1 MGEKQYQRLIIVI
14 MKYYLLL
21 GMKVMHTLFN
31 SISGLMSFKRLLSS
45 TLMVLF
51 CLSSYAK
58 PGVASD
64 REHINIDFDW
74 LFYLGDDAKAKHSNF
89 DDKSWRKLD
98 LPHDWSIEG
107 EYKEDNPAGLRGG
120 YLPTGIAWY
129 RKHLQWQDSWQDKQ
143 LAIQFD
149 GVYMNSQVWINGHL
163 LGKRPYGYIG
173 FTYDLSKYLKKGDN
187 VISVR
192 VDHSKAPSGR
202 WYTGSGI
209 YRHVWLTTKAKV
221 HIPYSGTWVRSEN
234 VSDSSADLK
243 VSTEISNTL
252 TNEQVVILST
262 DVIDNQNKL
271 VATTSTRVTISAE
284 KKQSSEQKLT
294 IKNPKLWSTDDTNL
308 YTVRTKIVKGNKVLD
323 SVDTTTGIRSIE
335 ISAKRGFV
343 LNGKPIILQ
352 GAGMH
357 HDAGPVGSA
366 VPDDVL
372 RKRLTTLKTMGVN
385 ALRTTHNPF
394 APEFYQM
401 ADEMGFMV
409 MNEAFDGWWR
419 PKAKFD
425 YGLYF
430 DKWWQRDLEDFI
442 KRDRNHPSVVMWS
455 IGNEVPKYT
464 PEQQLT
470 IKTFVEQLDSTRAI
484 TQGRGYAGG
493 HLDIAGFN
501 AHGEYLDAMPEFKKE
516 HPNLPAIGT
525 EMTHTMHTRGV
536 YRSKTRYRTRD
547 NPAHWEVRNNQKIWE
562 KLKHK
567 VYPVVDFTEQEVFP
581 EVHVKYGSSFDNSM
595 VRMPIR
601 EEIRLARDLPYLL
614 GTFRWTA
621 FDYIGE
627 SFGWPARTA
636 NFGIL
641 DLAGFP
647 KGVYYLYQSQ
657 WAKKPMVH
665 LDPHWTHHGKEGI
678 EIPVVVYSNQHS
690 VELFLNGKSLG
701 EKAFS
706 EQTLTETNSSDDM
719 QLVWL
724 VPYQAGSLTALAKNT
739 EGKEVVTY
747 QVQTAGKAANIAI
760 KADKLNINANRRDVV
775 HLEIDVVDAKGAMV
789 PNANHELS
797 ISIKGPGK
805 LIGVENGDI
814 LDLSP
819 HKIPKRKAFMGKVL
833 ALVQATDES
842 GEIKVTISGDG
853 LDTQKAIIISH

>member
-1 MGEKQYQRLIIVI
+1 
-14 MKYYLLL
+14 MKALL
-21 GMKVMHTLFN
+21 TA
-31 SISGLMSFKRLLSS
+31 ILL
-45 TLMVLF
+45 TVL
-51 CLSSYAK
+51 CANSYAETEK
-58 PGVASD
+58 NVGRQRV
-64 REHINIDFDW
+64 NIDFDW
-74 LFYLGDDAKAKHSNF
+74 LFYLGDDAEAKQSSFADQN
-89 DDKSWRKLD
+89 WRKLD

-107 EYKEDNPAGLRGG
+107 EYQQDNPAGYRGG
-120 YLPTGIAWY
+120 FLPTGIAWY
-129 RKHLQWQDSWQDKQ
+129 RKHLQWDERWRDKHVE
-143 LAIQFD
+143 IEFD
-149 GVYMNSQVWINGHL
+149 GVYMNSEVYINGHL

-173 FTYDLSKYLKKGDN
+173 FVYDLSQYLKPGDN

-234 VSDSSADLK
+234 VSETQADLM
-243 VSTEISNTL
+243 VTTEISNRL
-252 TNEQVVILST
+252 AQAQQVMLST
-262 DVIDNQNKL
+262 EVIDDSGQI
-271 VATTSTRVTISAE
+271 VALLTTPVALPAGVTKST
-284 KKQSSEQKLT
+284 EQKFT
-294 IKNPKLWSTDDTNL
+294 IKNPKLWSVDQAKL
-308 YTVRTKIVKGNKVLD
+308 YTVRSKISQNQRLLD
-323 SVDTTTGIRSIE
+323 NVDTSTGIRNIE
-335 ISAKRGFV
+335 ISAARGFV
-343 LNGKPIILQ
+343 LNGKPLILQ

-372 RKRLTTLKTMGVN
+372 RGRLIKLKAMGVN
-385 ALRTTHNPF
+385 AIRTTHNPF

-401 ADEMGFMV
+401 ADEMGFVV
-409 MNEAFDGWWR
+409 MNEAFDGWWT

-464 PEQQLT
+464 SEQQKR

-501 AHGEYLDAMPEFKKE
+501 GHGEYLNAMPDFHQEY
-516 HPNLPAIGT
+516 PNLPAIGT

-547 NPAHWEVRNNQKIWE
+547 NPAPWEVQNNE
-562 KLKHK
+562 KKWQALKPS
-567 VYPVVDFTEQEVFP
+567 VYPLADFTETEVFP
-581 EVHVKYGSSFDNSM
+581 EANIKYGSSFDNSV

-636 NFGIL
+636 NFGVL

-657 WAKKPMVH
+657 WAKAPMVH
-665 LDPHWTHHGKEGI
+665 LDPHWTHPGKAGI
-678 EIPVVVYSNQHS
+678 EIPVVVYSNQYS
-690 VELFLNGKSLG
+690 VELLLNGHSLG
-701 EKAFS
+701 EKIMTD
-706 EQTLTETNSSDDM
+706 EM
-719 QLVWL
+719 QLLWK
-724 VPYQAGSLTALAKNT
+724 VPYQSGTLTAIAKNAN
-739 EGKEVVTY
+739 GKVIVKDI
-747 QVQTAGKAANIAI
+747 VQTAGKATGLAI
-760 KADKLNINANRRDVV
+760 KADKTMISANRRDVV
-775 HLEIDVVDAKGAMV
+775 HLEIDIVDDKGVML
-789 PNANHELS
+789 PSANNLVTINIE
-797 ISIKGPGK
+797 GPGR

-814 LDLSP
+814 LDLAP
-819 HKIPKRKAFMGKVL
+819 HKVPTRKAFMGKVL
-833 ALVQATDES
+833 ALVQATDQS
-842 GEIKVTISGDG
+842 GDIEVTISAAS
-853 LDTQKAIIISH
+853 LTSQHITIVAH